1 MQAKWR
7 LSRLNKYG
15 ILNSLFLVLRV
26 HADGYWPVIKKLHL
40 HVSSKFAR
48 SHLLADCI
56 AQFAAEFLVER
67 YGYLVTS
74 RAEPRR
80 AVAFLYEA

>member
-1 MQAKWR
+1 M
-7 LSRLNKYG
+7 LSL
-15 ILNSLFLVLRV
+15 ILGCLFLVLRV
-26 HADGYWPVIKKLHL
+26 HADGYWSVVQKLHL

-67 YGYLVTS
+67 HGNLVTS
-74 RAEPRR
+74 RAEP
-80 AVAFLYEA
+80 